1 MRINELANKHKD
13 GDIYIVGTGPSMRV
27 FPVDFLKDK
36 TTIGLNQ
43 AWRYREL
50 TYSITVHPE
59 LVLEYQKTQNAHRTT
74 WIIKKKPPME
84 NLEFSDPNYYVFH
97 TEQENY
103 ELFSK
108 PKPDTLFIGRGVQQ
122 TAMHMAAIMGAKNI
136 ILVGVDMTDLGG
148 EHHGH
153 DQHVKFHGMEP
164 SDVYAEYRKVTAK
177 VRSTL
182 LRKGINTLTLT
193 PFLGAVHGNED
204 YGRLLHELNLPKL
217 PPPKDTSTYLR
228 KGS

>member
-1 MRINELANKHKD
+1 MRIQELAGKHK
-13 GDIYIVGTGPSMRV
+13 GSDIYIVGTGPSMRV

-36 TTIGLNQ
+36 ITLGLNQ
-43 AWRYREL
+43 AWRYGKL

-59 LVLEYQKTQNAHRTT
+59 LVLDYLKEPKHSTT

-84 NLEFSDPNYYVFH
+84 NLELSDPTHYVFH

-103 ELFSK
+103 EILTK
-108 PKPDTLFIGRGVQQ
+108 PKPDILFIGRGVQQ

-153 DQHVKFHGMEP
+153 DQHVKFHGMAP

-204 YGRLLHELNLPKL
+204 YARLLHEMNLPKL
-217 PPPKDTSTYLR
+217 PTPKDTSTYTR